1 MYIGGGRRGS
11 SLVLTG
17 IIKMSSI
24 REVEETFKKEAV
36 INM

>member
-1 MYIGGGRRGS
+1 MYVGGGRGG

-24 REVEETFKKEAV
+24 TEVKEAFKNEAV
-36 INM
+36 INK